1 MLSPDHAVP
10 PRAHEEDWTLPTSAP
25 RAHLQLFAAAE
36 TDFQRCGVG
45 PKQQG
50 QSRYEKLVRLSHLL
64 SRRTCSLSLTW
75 QAARAGVQ
83 PRFLLTSLFYL
94 EASSSSCS
102 SLSFIRSIAW
112 PRMAKVC
119 LGEAAGSKVT
129 RTGDLCQAGMGHAE
143 SAAASFISPSAIFP
157 PSRSF
162 FRTGLR
168 RLSCTTMA

>member
-1 MLSPDHAVP
+1 MVSPDHAVP
-10 PRAHEEDWTLPTSAP
+10 PRAHEEDCTLPPSAP
-25 RAHLQLFAAAE
+25 RAHPQIFPAAE
-36 TDFQRCGVG
+36 TDFQRCGGG

-50 QSRYEKLVRLSHLL
+50 QSHYEKIVRLSHLP
-64 SRRTCSLSLTW
+64 SPRTCTLSLTW
-75 QAARAGVQ
+75 QAARAGIQ
-83 PRFLLTSLFYL
+83 PRFLLTSLFYF

-102 SLSFIRSIAW
+102 SLSFIRSTAW

-119 LGEAAGSKVT
+119 LGEATGSKVT
-129 RTGDLCQAGMGHAE
+129 RAGDLCQVGMGHAE

-168 RLSCTTMA
+168 RLSCATMA